1 MAGNESGRKCLD
13 SALFLLPLRAYV
25 GSRNRSVPMLTAAI
39 STIALALALG
49 PHLQVGLQAVV
60 SESQAPIET
69 PAAPADAAP
78 EILETVEMRPLIE
91 APVQVGPSEAEPEI
105 ILAQADPVPT
115 QTESNPAPTRDAT
128 IESPEP
134 VEVQPQSGE
143 LPQSEW
149 SAALMRASSA
159 LSAAKTAK
167 GNFVQTNADGTTST
181 GEFALNRPGRMRFD
195 YDEPTPVLIVSDGT
209 TVAMEDRDLETVDR
223 VPIGSTPLG
232 LILST
237 NLSVNEDVTV
247 LSVMQNEDRLGIR
260 VEDARGELEGTLTM
274 VFNKQSYALLGWLA
288 TDGNLQT
295 TVVDLVDVETN
306 VRVDPRLF
314 RLDED
319 DDEEEER

>member
-1 MAGNESGRKCLD
+1 
-13 SALFLLPLRAYV
+13 
-25 GSRNRSVPMLTAAI
+25 MLTAAI

-60 SESQAPIET
+60 SESSAPIET
-69 PAAPADAAP
+69 PSAPAPVAA
-78 EILETVEMRPLIE
+78 ETVETRPQTP
-91 APVQVGPSEAEPEI
+91 APVQVEPSQGVPEI
-105 ILAQADPVPT
+105 ILAQADPQPT
-115 QTESNPAPTRDAT
+115 QPESDPAPVREAP

-134 VEVQPQSGE
+134 DEVQPQSGE

-167 GNFVQTNADGTTST
+167 GGFVQTNADGTIST
-181 GEFALNRPGRMRFD
+181 GDFALNRPGRMRFD
-195 YDEPTPVLIVSDGT
+195 YDDPTPVLIVSDGT

-237 NLSVNEDVTV
+237 DLSVNEDVTV
-247 LSVMQNEDRLGIR
+247 LSVMQNDERLGIR

-274 VFNKQSYALLGWLA
+274 VFDKQSYALLGWLA

-319 DDEEEER
+319 EDEEEER

>member
-1 MAGNESGRKCLD
+1 
-13 SALFLLPLRAYV
+13 
-25 GSRNRSVPMLTAAI
+25 MLTAAI

-49 PHLQVGLQAVV
+49 PHLQVGLQMAVN
-60 SESQAPIET
+60 ESQAPIET
-69 PAAPADAAP
+69 PAAPAQG
-78 EILETVEMRPLIE
+78 ETRTQIQVPVLVEPT
-91 APVQVGPSEAEPEI
+91 VAEPEI
-105 ILAQADPVPT
+105 ILAQATPETTQDVLPQESDPTPMR
-115 QTESNPAPTRDAT
+115 EAP

-149 SAALMRASSA
+149 SGALMRASSA

-167 GNFVQTNADGTTST
+167 GNFVQTNADGTIST

-195 YDEPTPVLIVSDGT
+195 YDDPTPVLIVSDGT

-237 NLSVNEDVTV
+237 DLSVNQDVTV
-247 LSVMQNEDRLGIR
+247 LSVMQNEERLGIR

-274 VFNKQSYALLGWLA
+274 VFDKSSYALLGWLA

-295 TVVDLVDVETN
+295 TVVDLIDVKTN

-319 DDEEEER
+319 QDEEEER